1 MPDATTYS
9 AKKAKTTSTGPLL
22 YSELDISN
30 LTVDATLMGSNE
42 TRFATVKYNDARMV
56 YQMASVGE
64 AMLTAVQI
72 AQGAESPFS
81 GGGGNP
87 PRQDCHL
94 AGHVPSCAPRTPLR
108 ATRIHSMPL

>member
-56 YQMASVGE
+56 YQWQAS
-64 AMLTAVQI
+64 AR
-72 AQGAESPFS
+72 P
-81 GGGGNP
+81 
-87 PRQDCHL
+87 
-94 AGHVPSCAPRTPLR
+94 CACRLGSDSTV
-108 ATRIHSMPL
+108 

>member
-64 AMLTAVQI
+64 AMSPPGPVRSTRVARAPHLKPAAYVPATCTA
-72 AQGAESPFS
+72 AALSRWARS
-81 GGGGNP
+81 
-87 PRQDCHL
+87 L
-94 AGHVPSCAPRTPLR
+94 S
-108 ATRIHSMPL
+108 

>member
-56 YQMASVGE
+56 YHEVACPKLREYVEKREHHLTKLGE
-64 AMLTAVQI
+64 LLRGKDREHQNLQAHA
-72 AQGAESPFS
+72 
-81 GGGGNP
+81 
-87 PRQDCHL
+87 R
-94 AGHVPSCAPRTPLR
+94 AGR
-108 ATRIHSMPL
+108 AH

>member
-42 TRFATVKYNDARMV
+42 TRFATHDRALPRP
-56 YQMASVGE
+56 
-64 AMLTAVQI
+64 T
-72 AQGAESPFS
+72 
-81 GGGGNP
+81 P
-87 PRQDCHL
+87 PR
-94 AGHVPSCAPRTPLR
+94 ANMAPPSL
-108 ATRIHSMPL
+108 